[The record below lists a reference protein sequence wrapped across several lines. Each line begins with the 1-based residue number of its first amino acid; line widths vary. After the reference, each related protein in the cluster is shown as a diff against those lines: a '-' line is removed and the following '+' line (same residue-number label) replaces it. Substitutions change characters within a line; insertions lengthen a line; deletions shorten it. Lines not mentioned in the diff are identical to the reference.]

1 MIHKNT
7 IKEVTDFLNLHI
19 STQLRCMQLSKELNK
34 NGFPGFAWFYQVQS
48 VDEFMHQRRII
59 NYLQGSL
66 GAEDYQLV
74 APVFEKFAITHPKEA
89 LEYYIKMRQETL
101 DFALDFKKKA
111 VERHDYLTGEFYTW
125 FIKDYWTEIDENN
138 DILDRVKMNG
148 DVLAGLDRRM
158 NKRAEIDPENV
169 IHPMKIFLAD

>member
-1 MIHKNT
+1 
-7 IKEVTDFLNLHI
+7 
-19 STQLRCMQLSKELNK
+19 
-34 NGFPGFAWFYQVQS
+34 
-48 VDEFMHQRRII
+48 MHQRRII

-111 VERHDYLTGEFYTW
+111 VERHDYLTGEFYT
-125 FIKDYWTEIDENN
+125 
-138 DILDRVKMNG
+138 
-148 DVLAGLDRRM
+148 
-158 NKRAEIDPENV
+158 
-169 IHPMKIFLAD
+169 